1 MSFVVRNA
9 PGRLDW
15 TNVPDIIAD
24 EIVRQILST
33 TDYFETPGHEAEAL
47 FKGLAE
53 GKPHLV
59 PTALRLDDLLLL
71 NDLCGVYEALMPN
84 LHHLELRGIDLR
96 GHDIFCHV
104 AHFAKK

>member
-1 MSFVVRNA
+1 MAGDSAPKSLYDTCMSFVVRNA

-53 GKPHLV
+53 GSTK
-59 PTALRLDDLLLL
+59 R
-71 NDLCGVYEALMPN
+71 
-84 LHHLELRGIDLR
+84 
-96 GHDIFCHV
+96 
-104 AHFAKK
+104 